1 MTYKYTGF
9 TTETQLFNFLKKYLI
24 PDLEQTKQYSR
35 MDCYSNAY
43 RMHLELKV
51 RRKHYNEL
59 MLEKKKY
66 DAVIKESNQIDML
79 PMYINA
85 TPLGIWGFYLL
96 SREYDWVEKKLPKT
110 TSWSS
115 ERVTKLVT
123 FINISQ
129 GIDLL
134 SLLRS

>member
-1 MTYKYTGF
+1 M
-9 TTETQLFNFLKKYLI
+9 
-24 PDLEQTKQYSR
+24 
-35 MDCYSNAY
+35 
-43 RMHLELKV
+43 ELKV